1 MLLCKGGAM
10 KRSVNKGSLQS
21 GFTLIEL
28 LISITLGF
36 VVIGA
41 VLVMHQTGS
50 AATRMAT
57 AQGQMNE
64 DAQMALSVLAH
75 ELRIAGFNPTR
86 NVGGARNDLRQ
97 GGWTI
102 FGCDNTF
109 TDATVPLVSGLTC
122 TAGAGNSAIALVS
135 EGDSFSGRRTQ
146 LTNLPMDCIGNGVA
160 ADPTPSIDG
169 GNYHT
174 MQARIYIANNAIMC
188 KGSGDLAQAQA
199 LAENI
204 DSLLVRYGVTN
215 AANQV
220 LGYLSA
226 NAINT
231 AIDANLV
238 ALTPLQRWDRVVS
251 AQICVVVMSENP
263 VLNDIRDQA
272 DATANPTYRDCD
284 DGLVAITDGRLRRTY
299 RTTVLLRNHGVGF
312 TDA

>member
-1 MLLCKGGAM
+1 M
-10 KRSVNKGSLQS
+10 KRKATKRHFEA

-64 DAQMALSVLAH
+64 DAQMALAVLAH
-75 ELRIAGFNPTR
+75 ELRISGFNPTR
-86 NVGGARNDLRQ
+86 TTLGARNDLRQ

-109 TDATVPLVSGLTC
+109 VDPNAALVSGLTC
-122 TAGAGNSAIALVS
+122 TAGAGNAAIALVS
-135 EGDSFSGRRTQ
+135 EGDAFSGRRTAG
-146 LTNLPMDCIGNGVA
+146 NLPMDCIGNGVA

-169 GNYHT
+169 GSYYV
-174 MQARIYIANNAIMC
+174 MQARIYIANNAIVC
-188 KGSGDLAQAQA
+188 KGSGDLAQAQV

-204 DSLLVRYGVTN
+204 ESLVVRYGVKD

-220 LGYLSA
+220 LGYISA
-226 NAINT
+226 NSINT
-231 AIDANLV
+231 AVDANLST
-238 ALTPLQRWDRVVS
+238 LTSLQRWDRVVA
-251 AQICVVVMSENP
+251 AQVCVVVMSENP
-263 VLNDIRDQA
+263 VLTDIRDQV
-272 DATANPTYRDCD
+272 DSSANPTYRDCGD
-284 DGLVAITDGRLRRTY
+284 ALVAITDGRLRRAY

>member
-1 MLLCKGGAM
+1 MR
-10 KRSVNKGSLQS
+10 RSIKKGSFQS

-50 AATRMAT
+50 AATRMAV

-64 DAQMALSVLAH
+64 DGQMALSVLAH

-86 NVGGARNDLRQ
+86 NVGGARNDLGQ

-109 TDATVPLVSGLTC
+109 TDETVPLVSGLTC
-122 TAGAGNSAIALVS
+122 TAGAGNAAIALVS
-135 EGDSFSGRRTQ
+135 EGDDFSGRRTNVA
-146 LTNLPMDCIGNGVA
+146 NLPMDCIGNGVA
-160 ADPTPSIDG
+160 GVLSPIDG
-169 GNYHT
+169 GTYHA
-174 MQARIYIANNAIMC
+174 MQARIYITNNAIMC
-188 KGSGDLAQAQA
+188 KGSGDLTQAQA

-204 DSLLVRYGVTN
+204 DSLVVRYGVTN

-251 AQICVVVMSENP
+251 AQICVVVMSENRL
-263 VLNDIRDQA
+263 LNDIRDQT

-284 DGLVAITDGRLRRTY
+284 DALVAITDGRLRRSY

-312 TDA
+312 IDA